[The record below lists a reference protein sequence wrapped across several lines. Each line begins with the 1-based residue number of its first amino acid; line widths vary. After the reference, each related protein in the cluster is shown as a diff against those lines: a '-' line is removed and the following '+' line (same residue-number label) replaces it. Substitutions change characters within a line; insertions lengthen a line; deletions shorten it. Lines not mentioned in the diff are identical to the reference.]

1 MEKLITLTQD
11 WGDGY
16 TKIAVT
22 APKQQIIT
30 AIKFVT
36 HWRTKEEQIISRFN
50 ALGTTERDTYIAK
63 IKNYVDKHRIQ

>member
-1 MEKLITLTQD
+1 MEKLTTLTQD

-22 APKQQIIT
+22 ALKQQIIT

-63 IKNYVDKHRIQ
+63 IKSYVDKHKI